1 MRSPIAEELMPDHW
15 KRLRDLR
22 LASLR
27 ESPDSFGGNLEAEEM
42 HDEGQWRAKFE
53 QLTHLVAVID
63 GVDVAVLS
71 VENLDGDFGATCW
84 LGGCWVNPKFRGVG
98 VMRSLIAY
106 IDSHA
111 AERGWDVQGLGVFSD
126 NDDAIASYERVGF
139 VRMGELQPSKRRPD
153 RMFQRMIR
161 NRTS

>member
-1 MRSPIAEELMPDHW
+1 M
-15 KRLRDLR
+15 
-22 LASLR
+22 
-27 ESPDSFGGNLEAEEM
+27 ESPDAFGGNLEAEEM
-42 HDEGQWRAKFE
+42 QDEGQWRAKFE

-63 GVDVAVLS
+63 GEDVAVLS
-71 VENLDGDFGATCW
+71 VEKLDGDFGATCW
-84 LGGCWVNPKFRGVG
+84 LGGCWVNPKIRGVG
-98 VMRSLIAY
+98 VMKSLIAY

-111 AERGWDVQGLGVFSD
+111 AKRGWDVQGLGVFSN

-139 VRMGELQPSKRRPD
+139 IRMGELQPSKRHPD

>member
-1 MRSPIAEELMPDHW
+1 
-15 KRLRDLR
+15 
-22 LASLR
+22 
-27 ESPDSFGGNLEAEEM
+27 
-42 HDEGQWRAKFE
+42 
-53 QLTHLVAVID
+53 
-63 GVDVAVLS
+63 
-71 VENLDGDFGATCW
+71 
-84 LGGCWVNPKFRGVG
+84 
-98 VMRSLIAY
+98 MRSLIAY

-126 NDDAIASYERVGF
+126 NDDAITSYERLGF